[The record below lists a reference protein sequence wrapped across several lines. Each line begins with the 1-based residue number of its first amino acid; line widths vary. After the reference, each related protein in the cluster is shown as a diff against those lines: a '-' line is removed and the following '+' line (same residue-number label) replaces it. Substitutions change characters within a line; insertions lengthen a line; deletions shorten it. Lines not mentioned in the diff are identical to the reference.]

1 MTTNE
6 LERIC
11 KEVAI
16 VELGVF
22 CMENLSLMIINNSQ
36 DSHCSIPDVMLVPL
50 EE

>member
-1 MTTNE
+1 MITNE
-6 LERIC
+6 SERIC

-22 CMENLSLMIINNSQ
+22 CMENLRLMIINLIQ
-36 DSHCSIPDVMLVPL
+36 DSNCSIPDLMLVLL